1 MAAQNPLPN
10 TKTVPYGQWPSGLP
24 AEKIYQLTETAS
36 FMRPGTNG
44 LFFLLNIPAEDNIQA
59 LMHLSDSGKLQRV
72 SPQGINVRSRV
83 HEYGGLPY
91 CSTPDTVFYCDFAS
105 QRIMRQRFDQT
116 TQTAGPVA
124 ALTPANASPAALRYA
139 DFTVDTKRHR
149 LLCVREDHRREGS
162 VTNALVAID
171 ISTGGEGAV
180 LEDPVSEGTVLF
192 SAADFVAAPALSPD
206 GSTLAFI
213 SWSHPD
219 MPWDN
224 TRLEIVRLDDTGD
237 IGRQWTLARQQGGS
251 AVQPQFNDAGDLL
264 FIADWSQW
272 WNIYRLPVTALNAG
286 PTLDTTEHLIP
297 LPAECCGPLWQLGVQ
312 SYACVDDNTIA
323 LSINRDC
330 RWELAVFD
338 IARQQ
343 LHSVNTGYGALESI
357 AVRKRTITAKSDIL
371 VCGSTPAAATAIE
384 AWSLAGTPTVLYR
397 CASEALL
404 PDAGISRPQHLSY
417 QSANNSEAYGVYY
430 QPCNPLC
437 KAPAQERPP
446 LIVMV
451 HGGPTSSAKLPYNP
465 VIQFWTSRG
474 FAVFDVNHH
483 GSTGYGREF
492 RHSLYG
498 RWGEID
504 VADVIA
510 GVGHLVEQG
519 LADPRKLAIRG
530 GSAGGYV
537 VLATLAAC
545 DLFSAG
551 TSYYGVSD
559 LSLLAQDTH
568 KFESHYLEQ
577 LIGPWP
583 AARELYRERSPIN
596 HIDRIQAPVLMF
608 QGLLDKVVPPNQAET
623 VFAHLKTNNPSS
635 ALVLLEDEAHGFR
648 NPANQIS
655 VLEQELAFY
664 RSVLW

>member
-1 MAAQNPLPN
+1 MAAHKQSPSPENRA
-10 TKTVPYGQWPSGLP
+10 YGQWESGLP
-24 AEKIYQLTETAS
+24 AEKIYQLSESAS
-36 FMRPGTNG
+36 FMRPAHCGI
-44 LFFLLNIPAEDNIQA
+44 FFLLNIPAEDNIQA
-59 LMHLSDSGKLQRV
+59 LMHLSDKGHLQRV
-72 SPQGINVRSRV
+72 SQTGINVRSRV
-83 HEYGGLPY
+83 HEYGALPY
-91 CSTPDTVFYCDFAS
+91 CSTNNTVFYCDFTS
-105 QRIMRQRFDQT
+105 QRIMRQPFDQQ
-116 TQTAGPVA
+116 TQTVGPA
-124 ALTPANASPAALRYA
+124 TALTPATDRPAALRYGELTIDPA
-139 DFTVDTKRHR
+139 RAR
-149 LLCVREDHRREGS
+149 LLCVREDHRLQGAVEN
-162 VTNALVAID
+162 TLVAID
-171 ISTGGEGAV
+171 IDKGGEG
-180 LEDPVSEGTVLF
+180 GVLF
-192 SAADFVAAPALSPD
+192 RAADFVAAPRLSPD
-206 GSTLAFI
+206 GDTLAFI

-224 TRLEIVRLDDTGD
+224 TRLEVARLDGTGAID
-237 IGRQWTLARQQGGS
+237 RRWTLARASGGS
-251 AVQPQFNDAGDLL
+251 LVQPQFTSAGNLL

-272 WNIYRLPVTALNAG
+272 WNLYRIPVNALLAG
-286 PTLDTTEHLIP
+286 PTLDAAEHLIP
-297 LPAECCGPLWQLGVQ
+297 VPADCCGPLWLLGVQ
-312 SYACVDDNTIA
+312 SYACADDNTIV

-330 RWELAVFD
+330 SWELAIYD
-338 IARQQ
+338 IASSR
-343 LHSVNTGYGALESI
+343 LRCLDAGYGALETI
-357 AVRKRTITAKSDIL
+357 AVRAGATTGQTDIL
-371 VCGSTPAAATAIE
+371 VCGSISTDTTTITSWPQTATRHTSPA
-384 AWSLAGTPTVLYR
+384 VLYR

-404 PDAGISRPQHLSY
+404 PAGSISRPVHL
-417 QSANNSEAYGVYY
+417 QFAGADNSTAYGIYY
-430 QPCNPLC
+430 HPCNPRYQ
-437 KAPAQERPP
+437 APEGEHPP

-451 HGGPTSSAKLPYNP
+451 HGGPTSSAKLAYNP

-483 GSTGYGREF
+483 GSTGYGRTF

-510 GVGHLVEQG
+510 GVKYLVSQG
-519 LADPRKLAIRG
+519 MADPEKLAIRG

-545 DLFSAG
+545 ELFAAG

-559 LSLLAQDTH
+559 LSLLARDTH

-583 AARELYRERSPIN
+583 AARALYEERSPIN
-596 HIDRIQAPVLMF
+596 HIDRIKAPVLLF

-623 VFAHLKTNNPSS
+623 VFTRLKHNNGASR
-635 ALVLLEDEAHGFR
+635 LVLLEDEAHGFR